1 MPSDAVEGSIRF
13 TTDKGSFTVAIDT
26 IKNAIAFER
35 RFNVS
40 ATVLAVQPRLEWL
53 AFMAWQAG
61 RDKGLPVG
69 DDFDAFVDSLKGIE
83 AVEQDEDQNEGAN
96 PTNGDQ

>member
-1 MPSDAVEGSIRF
+1 MPDSVEGNIRF
-13 TTDKGSFTVAIDT
+13 VTDNGEFTVAIDT

-35 RFNVS
+35 KFNVS

-61 RDKGLPVG
+61 RDAGLPVG
-69 DDFDAFVDSLKGIE
+69 DDFDAFVDSLRGIE
-83 AVEQDEDQNEGAN
+83 AIEDEPGEGAN

>member
-1 MPSDAVEGSIRF
+1 MPSDAVEGNIRF
-13 TTDKGSFTVAIDT
+13 TTDKGEFTVAIDT

-35 RFNVS
+35 KFNVS

-69 DDFDAFVDSLKGIE
+69 DNFDAFVDSLQGIE
-83 AVEQDEDQNEGAN
+83 AVEQDELEDGAN

>member
-1 MPSDAVEGSIRF
+1 MPDSVDGNIRF
-13 TTDKGSFTVAIDT
+13 VTDKGEFTVAIGT

-35 RFNVS
+35 KFNVS
-40 ATVLAVQPRLEWL
+40 ATVLSVQPRLEWL

-61 RDKGLPVG
+61 RDQGLPVG
-69 DDFDAFVDSLKGIE
+69 DDFDAFVDSLHAID
-83 AVEQDEDQNEGAN
+83 AIDDEPGEGAN

>member
-1 MPSDAVEGSIRF
+1 MPAEAVEGNIRF
-13 TTDKGSFTVAIDT
+13 TTSKGEFTVAIDT

-40 ATVLAVQPRLEWL
+40 ATVLAIQPRLEWL

-69 DDFDAFVDSLKGIE
+69 DDFDAFVDSLVSIE
-83 AVEQDEDQNEGAN
+83 SVETETDEGAN

>member
-1 MPSDAVEGSIRF
+1 MAGDSVEGSIRF
-13 TTDKGSFTVAIDT
+13 TTDKGTFTVAIDT

-35 RFNVS
+35 KFNTS

-69 DDFDAFVDSLKGIE
+69 DDFDAFVDNLQSIE
-83 AVEQDEDQNEGAN
+83 AVDDDNDEGAN

>member
-1 MPSDAVEGSIRF
+1 MPADAVEGNIRF
-13 TTDKGSFTVAIDT
+13 TTDKGEFTVAIDT

-61 RDKGLPVG
+61 KDKGLPVG
-69 DDFDAFVDSLKGIE
+69 DDFDVFVDSLQGIE
-83 AVEQDEDQNEGAN
+83 AIETDTDEGAN